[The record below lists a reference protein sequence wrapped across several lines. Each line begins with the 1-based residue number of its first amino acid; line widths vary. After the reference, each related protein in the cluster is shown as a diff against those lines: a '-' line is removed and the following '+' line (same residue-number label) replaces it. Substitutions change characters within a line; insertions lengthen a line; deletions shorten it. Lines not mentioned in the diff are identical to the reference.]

1 MHNRN
6 FLLPQAR
13 TVLMQFLLDHLAR
26 CQPGLAAA
34 ALKNADAARS
44 SLEQDSW
51 ISLFTLIDKRGE
63 NVSTLLRSHLE
74 RLFDRALQTAYNT
87 WRPSF
92 PLGARPGELSL
103 VGNDEM
109 EDELLVG
116 TISDRFRNEI
126 ADELRNLGIRVA
138 LLFGTEEVRER
149 ENPFRPWLIARA
161 IADTATELELRPHVA
176 SRFSPFVGECL
187 AQSLEHGY
195 AEVNRLLAQHG
206 VAAELAMKI
215 RKAPD
220 RPVQAAAPRPDDRS
234 AAVAH
239 ALPDGQPGVPRPAAR
254 RELLDAIGRIMQQ
267 PGGGA
272 AAGSSTPMP
281 MPDMPAS
288 SMLSDDPLAQR
299 NLDLLLDS
307 MRRYGAVS
315 GHSDRVVNAAG
326 TATPQPG
333 QTAQPSAAAATSAP
347 AASRGRHSSW
357 LGGIQQIGGRLRSLL
372 GASGAAYRGYAA
384 PGHASQPMRTVT
396 PALAA
401 CIDTLQ
407 QQALDT
413 EHLFDARG
421 DLRNL
426 ILEQRPQLSGH
437 AVQQEE
443 QMTLDVVAMLFEFI
457 LRDPEVPPQ
466 VRVELARLQLLILRI
481 ALRDPNLLTRRG
493 HPVRLLVNRIAS
505 IAGAHREIDPGYEL
519 VTAKIRQIVDT
530 LLQDTVDDPE
540 RFVPLFT
547 RLLDEFDDFIAAELR
562 NKNEKTARA
571 ASVFDQVPERVQ
583 RYQRVLA
590 QMREALA
597 GQTIDAFLQDFLLK
611 TWVQV
616 IESAE
621 DMEAALALR
630 FRKFVPALLWSLAP
644 KQDEQERQ
652 MLMTTLPGLVT
663 TLKEGLSLIAWP
675 QPMQKEVLDWL
686 FVIHTRAM
694 FPSETAPQ
702 AEAVVARA
710 PEVEH
715 FEPLLANVTLPL
727 PESERPAAEA
737 ALFAAAARRMGD
749 ALRTVDDDQAEQ
761 LAAAAGAAALP
772 AEDEAG
778 IDEEMHARLHRGVMV
793 ELHIDHEP
801 SLARLSWLSSDQ
813 GHLMLSLNDNG
824 SPVMMTLRAFRRL
837 FMRQRVRF
845 VEAEPLF
852 ERALRSL
859 LDAADQLAQPA
870 GATGSAPG

>member
-51 ISLFTLIDKRGE
+51 ITLFTLIDKRGE
-63 NVSTLLRSHLE
+63 NVSALLRNHLE

-92 PLGARPGELSL
+92 PMGARPGELSL
-103 VGNDEM
+103 IGNDEM

-215 RKAPD
+215 RKTPD
-220 RPVQAAAPRPDDRS
+220 RSAQAAATRPDEPAAS
-234 AAVAH
+234 AAH
-239 ALPDGQPGVPRPAAR
+239 AATPLADGQPGMPQPAAR
-254 RELLDAIGRIMQQ
+254 QELLDAIGRIMQQ
-267 PGGGA
+267 PGGGTP
-272 AAGSSTPMP
+272 AGRTTP

-288 SMLSDDPLAQR
+288 STLSDDPLAQR

-307 MRRYGAVS
+307 MRRYAAVS
-315 GHSDRVVNAAG
+315 GHSERMANATGAA
-326 TATPQPG
+326 ATQPG
-333 QTAQPSAAAATSAP
+333 QSPQSSGASPPPS
-347 AASRGRHSSW
+347 SRGRHSGW
-357 LGGIQQIGGRLRSLL
+357 LGGIQQIGSRLRSLL
-372 GASGAAYRGYAA
+372 GASATAYHGYAA

-401 CIDTLQ
+401 CIDALQ

-505 IAGAHREIDPGYEL
+505 IASAHREIDPGYEL
-519 VTAKIRQIVDT
+519 VTGKIRQIVDT

-583 RYQRVLA
+583 HYQRVLA

-597 GQTIDAFLQDFLLK
+597 GQTIDTYLQDFLLK

-621 DMEAALALR
+621 DMEPALALR

-652 MLMTTLPGLVT
+652 MLMATLPGLVT

-675 QPMQKEVLDWL
+675 QPMQKEMLDWL

-694 FPSETAPQ
+694 FPAETTPQ
-702 AEAVVARA
+702 AEAAVARA

-715 FEPLLANVTLPL
+715 FEPLLANVALPL
-727 PESERPAAEA
+727 PEDERPAAEA
-737 ALFAAAARRMGD
+737 ALFATAARRMGD
-749 ALRTVDDDQAEQ
+749 AVRTVDDDQAEQ
-761 LAAAAGAAALP
+761 LAAVTGTTSLP
-772 AEDEAG
+772 LEDEAG

-813 GHLMLSLNDNG
+813 GHLLLSLNDDG